1 MLFYEDLSYV
11 RMILLALIT
20 AALVCVD
27 KYFRRFATN

>member
-1 MLFYEDLSYV
+1 MKHFFTNRV

-20 AALVCVD
+20 AALVGVD